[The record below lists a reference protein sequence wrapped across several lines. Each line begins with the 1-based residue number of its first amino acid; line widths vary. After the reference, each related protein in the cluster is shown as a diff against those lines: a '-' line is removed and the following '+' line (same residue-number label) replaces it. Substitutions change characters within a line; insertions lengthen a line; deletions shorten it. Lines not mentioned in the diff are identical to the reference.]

1 MQEKFPSMVQTG
13 CGGRVSEDVDGAD
26 NGSGRN
32 SVDINRATVALVGA
46 AVKRR
51 TPFFDDQRR
60 LPHLQME
67 EMRTEQSC
75 KFFGGIRLKQK
86 GGTRQDRL
94 GISDFA

>member
-1 MQEKFPSMVQTG
+1 MIVNFKKRNFVARKVPINGTN
-13 CGGRVSEDVDGAD
+13 RLWRP
-26 NGSGRN
+26 GSGRN
-32 SVDINRATVALVGA
+32 SVDINRTTVALVGA